1 MKPVKAIDLVW
12 KAQPAMACLKSIA
25 EQDGNLKFAEQ
36 VGEWL
41 DQARELL
48 HRKDSKKSSE
58 KLTSA
63 LDPACGVMIQYGAK
77 S

>member
-58 KLTSA
+58 KATSA
-63 LDPACGVMIQYGAK
+63 LDAEVGDMIQYGPK